1 MDTLWIFNPEN
12 DIALGNNLRFFT
24 PPRNAILLRE
34 RGAML
39 PAWIAGDGDIILTS
53 NPADADWLHKLAD
66 TLKKN
71 IEILTPGNIGRV
83 SSIRPWGWS
92 HAIVESL
99 ARVGLSRHIM
109 PDLERIERIRALSH
123 RRSSVIINRRLAE
136 AGFNAPV
143 PIEFSDIGLLE
154 KHLKEHQD
162 VVVKS
167 PWSSSGRG
175 VIYSSKM
182 DKARLLSLA
191 LGIIKNQGSV
201 LVEPM
206 LDKTIDFAMLFN
218 IGGNGAEYIGLS
230 IFNTLAGGNYS
241 GNIVASE
248 DCLTDIIG
256 GYAGRQ
262 CLERLKLS
270 LAAILTDLIG
280 DAYSGVCGI
289 DMMIYKDKDE
299 VPAIAPCIELN
310 LRHTMGYVSH
320 CLARDIL
327 ASGKTAEMNVSYIGN
342 VSEPTLP
349 PCQPKFD
356 SDRRLTEGTLSL
368 IPQNPDFAITLTVK

>member
-24 PPRNAILLRE
+24 PPRNAMLLRE

-53 NPADADWLHKLAD
+53 NTADAKWLRDMTGILNKD
-66 TLKKN
+66 
-71 IEILTPGNIGRV
+71 IEILTRDNIHRV

-99 ARVGLSRHIM
+99 ARIGLSRHIM
-109 PDLERIERIRALSH
+109 PDRERIERIRAFSH
-123 RRSSVIINRRLAE
+123 RRSSVIINHRLTE

-143 PIEFSDIGLLE
+143 PVEFSDISLLE
-154 KHLKEHQD
+154 KHLAEHPD

-182 DKARLLSLA
+182 DRTRLLKLA
-191 LGIIKNQGSV
+191 QGIIKNQGSV

-206 LDKTIDFAMLFN
+206 LDKIIDFAMLFN
-218 IGGNGAEYIGLS
+218 LGEHGAEYTGLS
-230 IFNTLAGGNYS
+230 VFNTLAGGNYS

-248 DCLTDIIG
+248 ACLTDIIG
-256 GYAGRQ
+256 SYAGLP
-262 CLERLKLS
+262 CLDRLKRS
-270 LAAILTDLIG
+270 LATILTELIG
-280 DAYSGVCGI
+280 DAYIGICGI
-289 DMMIYKDKDE
+289 DMMIYKGTDG

-310 LRHTMGYVSH
+310 LRHTMGYVSY

-327 ASGKTAEMNVSYIGN
+327 AQGKTGEMNVTYTGN
-342 VSEPTLP
+342 AVNPVQSSPLP
-349 PCQPKFD
+349 QFD
-356 SDRRLTEGTLSL
+356 SDNRLTGGTLSL
-368 IPQNPDFAITLTVK
+368 IPPNTEFAITLTVK